1 MATAQQS
8 LFEKMQQDS
17 LLDGNSAIYLESIY
31 ESYLEDPESV
41 STSWR
46 RYFDN
51 LPEQPSLNGSGE
63 PSHAA
68 KRDQFRNLGFR
79 AKAAAPQNEDTEHR
93 EKQVKVLQLINAYR
107 FNGHVKASTNPLLPG
122 VKKEVPEL
130 TLAFH
135 SLSAADLDT
144 VFNSGSMAELGNVTL
159 REILVQ
165 LEAVYCD
172 TTGAQYMYISSTEEK
187 RWIQQRLTYYY
198 HHPQFDAERRKY
210 LLKQLIAADT
220 LERYLHSKY
229 VGQKRFSL
237 EGGDSLIPLLDE
249 LIQHTG
255 KLGTREVVLG
265 MAHRGRLNVL
275 INIMGKSPA
284 KLFNEFAGSVD
295 NGGRSGDVKYHMGY
309 SSDMQT
315 PGGPVHLAMAF
326 NPSHLEIVGPVV
338 VGASRA
344 RQDRREVGQAR
355 RAVLPIVIH
364 GDAALAGQGVNMEM
378 LNMSATRGYKT
389 SGTIHIVV
397 NNQIGFTTSAISD
410 ARSTE
415 YCTDLAKM
423 VNSPV
428 FHVNAD
434 DPEAVVNVTRLAVDY
449 RLQFQKDVFIDLVCY
464 RRHGHNEADE
474 PAATQPMMYKKI
486 KSLSRPQE
494 LYANKLIEE
503 GVVTRAEVD
512 GYITD
517 YRKALEEGKETVP
530 HLIPPGQHQQ
540 DFPIDWLRFEDCQWD
555 VEVDTTIS
563 EEQFKRLGLKITDT
577 PEGFGINARVKA
589 INNKRIQMANLE
601 IPTDWGFGENL
612 AYASILEEGNPIRL
626 SGEDCG
632 RGTFFHRHAV
642 FHDQNDGSLH
652 VPLKHITE
660 NPKSFA
666 VIDSLLSEEAVLAF
680 EYGYASTEAD
690 KLVIWEAQFGD
701 FANGAQMVIDQ
712 FISSARQK
720 WALHCGLVMLLPH
733 GYEGMGPEHSSARL
747 ERFMQLCAQ
756 ENMQVC
762 VPSTPAQIF
771 HMLRRQIKREVRI
784 PLIVMTPKSLL
795 RHPEA
800 VNEMSDYTERGFQN
814 VIDEYDALDA
824 SGVTELVLCS
834 GKVYYELLEAR
845 RENDIKHIAIIRV
858 EQLYPFPKVDLQAIL
873 AKYPNVELYKWCQE
887 EPFNQGAWLSIQPN
901 IREALGEDAKLKP
914 FTRASMAAPAEG
926 SIKAHKIAQE
936 KIIATTLD
944 LI

>member
-1 MATAQQS
+1 MATTQQS
-8 LFEKMQQDS
+8 LFEKMQNDS
-17 LLDGNSAIYLESIY
+17 LLDGNSAIYLESLY

-41 STSWR
+41 STTWR
-46 RYFDN
+46 QYFDD
-51 LPEQPSLNGSGE
+51 LPEQPGLNGSGE
-63 PSHAA
+63 PSHS
-68 KRDQFRNLGFR
+68 KMREKFHNLGFR
-79 AKAAAPQNEDTEHR
+79 AKAASPQSEDAEHR

-107 FNGHVKASTNPLLPG
+107 FNGHVKANTNPLASG
-122 VKKEVPEL
+122 VQKEVPEL
-130 TLAFH
+130 TLAYH
-135 SLSAADLDT
+135 SLTTDDLDT
-144 VFNSGSMAELGNVTL
+144 VFNSGSMAELGDAKL
-159 REILVQ
+159 RDIISQ
-165 LEAVYCD
+165 LEGVYCD

-187 RWIQQRLTYYY
+187 RWIQQNLSRY
-198 HHPQFDAERRKY
+198 HLHPSKDADRRKY

-255 KLGTREVVLG
+255 ELGTREVVIG

-284 KLFNEFAGSVD
+284 MLFNEFAGSVD

-338 VGASRA
+338 AGAARA
-344 RQDRREVGQAR
+344 RQDRRDKIEAR

-378 LNMSATRGYKT
+378 LNMSATRGYQI

-434 DPEAVVNVTRLAVDY
+434 DPEAVINVTRLAADY
-449 RLQFQKDVFIDLVCY
+449 RLKFRKDVFIDLVCY

-474 PAATQPMMYKKI
+474 PSATQPLMYKKI
-486 KSLSRPQE
+486 KSLSRAQE
-494 LYANKLIEE
+494 LYANKLIEQ
-503 GVVTRAEVD
+503 GIVTKAEVD
-512 GYITD
+512 GYIAD
-517 YRKALEEGKETVP
+517 YRKALEEGRETVP

-540 DFPIDWLRFEDCQWD
+540 DFPINWERYKHTPWD
-555 VEVDTTIS
+555 IEVDTTIS
-563 EEQFKRLGLKITDT
+563 EDQFKRLGLKITET
-577 PEGFGINARVKA
+577 PEDFALNARVKS
-589 INNKRIQMANLE
+589 INDKRKQMANLE

-642 FHDQNDGSLH
+642 FHDQKDGSLH
-652 VPLKHITE
+652 VPLKHITD
-660 NPKSFA
+660 NRKSFV

-712 FISSARQK
+712 FISSAHQK
-720 WALHCGLVMLLPH
+720 WALRCGLVMLLPH

-762 VPSTPAQIF
+762 IPSTPAQIF

-784 PLIVMTPKSLL
+784 PLVVMTPKSLL
-795 RHPEA
+795 RHPQA
-800 VNEMSDYTERGFQN
+800 VNTMADYTERGFQN
-814 VIDEYDALDA
+814 VIDEIDDINPSA
-824 SGVTELVLCS
+824 VTELVLCS

-845 RENDIKHIAIIRV
+845 RENDLKHIAIIRL
-858 EQLYPFPKVDLQAIL
+858 EQLYPFPKNDLLAVL
-873 AKYPNVELYKWCQE
+873 AKYPNVDLYKWCQE

-901 IREALGEDAKLKP
+901 IRDALAEGANLKP

-926 SIKAHKIAQE
+926 STKAHKVAQE
-936 KIIATTLD
+936 KIIATTLG

>member
-1 MATAQQS
+1 
-8 LFEKMQQDS
+8 
-17 LLDGNSAIYLESIY
+17 
-31 ESYLEDPESV
+31 
-41 STSWR
+41 
-46 RYFDN
+46 
-51 LPEQPSLNGSGE
+51 
-63 PSHAA
+63 
-68 KRDQFRNLGFR
+68 
-79 AKAAAPQNEDTEHR
+79 
-93 EKQVKVLQLINAYR
+93 
-107 FNGHVKASTNPLLPG
+107 
-122 VKKEVPEL
+122 
-130 TLAFH
+130 
-135 SLSAADLDT
+135 
-144 VFNSGSMAELGNVTL
+144 
-159 REILVQ
+159 
-165 LEAVYCD
+165 
-172 TTGAQYMYISSTEEK
+172 MYISSTDEK
-187 RWIQQRLTYYY
+187 RWIQQNLTNTYRY
-198 HHPQFDAERRKY
+198 PSFTDDRRRY

-220 LERYLHSKY
+220 LERYLHTKY

-255 KLGTREVVLG
+255 NLGTREVVLG

-284 KLFNEFAGSVD
+284 MLFNEFAGSVD

-344 RQDRREVGQAR
+344 RQDRREETQAR

-397 NNQIGFTTSAISD
+397 NNQIGFTTSTISD

-449 RLQFQKDVFIDLVCY
+449 RLKFKKDVFIDLVCY

-474 PAATQPMMYKKI
+474 PSATQPMMYKKI
-486 KSLSRPQE
+486 KGLSRTQE
-494 LYANKLIEE
+494 LYAAELIEKS
-503 GVVTRAEVD
+503 VVSRADVD
-512 GYITD
+512 GYIAE
-517 YRKALEEGKETVP
+517 YRQALEEGRETVP

-540 DFPIDWLRFEDCQWD
+540 DFPINWERFKHTKWD
-555 VEVDTTIS
+555 AEVDTTIT
-563 EEQFKRLGLKITDT
+563 EEQFKTLGMQITDT
-577 PEGFGINARVKA
+577 PEDFAMNARVNA
-589 INNKRIQMANLE
+589 INNKRMQMAKLE

-612 AYASILEEGNPIRL
+612 AYASILQEGNPIRL

-642 FHDQNDGSLH
+642 FHDQKDGSLH
-652 VPLKHITE
+652 TPLKHIGQTT
-660 NPKSFA
+660 KSFV

-680 EYGYASTEAD
+680 EYGYATTEAD

-712 FISSARQK
+712 FISSAHQK

-771 HMLRRQIKREVRI
+771 HMLRRQIKREMRI

-795 RHPEA
+795 RHPQA
-800 VNEMSDYTERGFQN
+800 VNQMADYTDRGFQN
-814 VIDEYDALDA
+814 VIDEIDEIDAA
-824 SGVTELVLCS
+824 EVTELVLCS
-834 GKVYYELLEAR
+834 GKVYYELLDAR
-845 RENDIKHIAIIRV
+845 RENNIKHIAIVRV
-858 EQLYPFPKVDLQAIL
+858 EQLYPFPMVDLQAIL
-873 AKYPNVELYKWCQE
+873 AKYPNVDFYKWCQE

-926 SIKAHKIAQE
+926 STKAHKIAQE
-936 KIIATTLD
+936 KIIATTLG